1 MNTEQVGIL
10 LEQLAE
16 VTMAVSPGDKI
27 VLQQIEKL
35 LSDIELLFSDATPDA
50 AIKELKRC
58 KTTCTKLRA
67 GKLKDEAKGIAR
79 LSDNIARLQTLLTE
93 TVSAPSSTDEN
104 NGDGQFE
111 LSEWVD
117 ESLFREFLSNQK
129 YVIEEIEGCI
139 LGIENGKT
147 DLISSMK
154 RTIHTMKGEA
164 GVLGL
169 TDLERICHGLEDYIG
184 ETTNISQHTEEL
196 LIVKD
201 WISSAIEQYSQM
213 LIPEPAAETVLE
225 RLNDALLGG
234 ASISELTNVI
244 VPSKK
249 LEAVEAIDAVTAKEA
264 VDDSNEKEQTSES
277 NSKVKGPKQV
287 SLPNDEETLELLAEF
302 VQETEDGISRA
313 DDILINVESEGAPEE
328 SVNGLF
334 RIFHT
339 IKGVA
344 GFLELDDISRLA
356 HSTENMLN
364 KVRAGERVLEGAILD
379 LVFDATAIM
388 RGLIK
393 DIRGCL
399 GSGQLLAIPAEHEEL
414 MKKIEA
420 VMAGKP
426 VVEEVIPDAQ
436 PEDKLGEILTRPPM
450 SIAPQAILQALEHQ
464 KETGNPLG
472 KELIEANVATPKQV
486 NQALRSQHRATQG
499 GMPKIRETVKVD
511 LERVDNL
518 VEMIGELVIVE
529 SMLVHAP
536 EISQV
541 AVPKVRNYLGQLAKI
556 TRDLQDVGMRMRM
569 VPVRGVFQK
578 MARMVRDLSR
588 KSSKQIRF
596 IQTGEGTE
604 IDRSMVEQI
613 SDPLVHMIRNS
624 VDHGVEEPDV
634 RAQNGKEAMGTVRLS
649 AYHEGGA
656 LVIEL
661 SDDGK
666 GLDKEAIIAKAKKNG
681 LIKGENMLSDAD
693 VYNLIFQPGFSTAK
707 KVTDISGRGVGMDVV
722 KKKIDALRGR
732 VSIESHAGKGTTFK
746 MILPLTLAII
756 DGMLVACGEEQYI
769 IPTLSI
775 IESIQVTPDM
785 FVTYA
790 ESTEL
795 INVRGE
801 IMPFMRL
808 SKLFN
813 VSGCIT
819 EPSEGIVV
827 VVEGVGQRI
836 GIFVDSV
843 VTQQQVVIKTLGDN
857 LQNSKYVSGAAI
869 LSDGRV
875 GLIVNVDQIGERF
888 GAIGQQKTFGA
899 AVSKPSE
906 NVSVELPA

>member
-1 MNTEQVGIL
+1 MSTEEL
-10 LEQLAE
+10 LNIVEQLAS
-16 VTMAVSPGDKI
+16 VTMMADAEDANAVSSI
-27 VLQQIEKL
+27 MKL
-35 LSDIELLFSDATPDA
+35 LNDIEQLLDPSASEA
-50 AIKELKRC
+50 AMKALKRC
-58 KTTCTKLRA
+58 KTAGRKLQE
-67 GKLKDEAKGIAR
+67 GGLKEPSRGLAR
-79 LSDNIARLQTLLTE
+79 LTDAVSSLQSILSRNPNGEDNQRELAPGEADQFMLSD
-93 TVSAPSSTDEN
+93 
-104 NGDGQFE
+104 
-111 LSEWVD
+111 WVD
-117 ESLFREFLSNQK
+117 ESLFREFLANQK

-184 ETTNISQHTEEL
+184 EVPEISAHTEDL
-196 LIVKD
+196 LFVKD
-201 WISSAIEQYSQM
+201 WISKAVEQYSQM
-213 LIPEPAAETVLE
+213 LLPEPAADEVLDRLRMALQQVTDAQSDTLDKDDVDHDMAAFTAAETEEEPLSA
-225 RLNDALLGG
+225 RQ
-234 ASISELTNVI
+234 
-244 VPSKK
+244 VP
-249 LEAVEAIDAVTAKEA
+249 
-264 VDDSNEKEQTSES
+264 
-277 NSKVKGPKQV
+277 
-287 SLPNDEETLELLAEF
+287 LPRDEETLELMVEF
-302 VQETEDGISRA
+302 VQETEDGIARA

-344 GFLELDDISRLA
+344 GFLELDDISKLA

-364 KVRAGERVLEGAILD
+364 KVRAGERNLDGVILD
-379 LVFDATAIM
+379 LVFDSTAIM
-388 RGLIK
+388 RGLIR
-393 DIRGCL
+393 DIRKSME
-399 GSGQLLAIPAEHEEL
+399 SGRPLLIPVELAIL
-414 MKKIEA
+414 MRKIEK
-420 VMAGKP
+420 VLSGSP
-426 VVEEVIPDAQ
+426 LEEEVLPEATM
-436 PEDKLGEILTRPPM
+436 EDKLGEIMTRPPM
-450 SIAPQAILQALEHQ
+450 SIAPSAIASALAHQ
-464 KETGNPLG
+464 KKTGNPLG
-472 KELIEANVATPKQV
+472 KELISAEIATPKQV
-486 NQALRSQHRATQG
+486 SQALRSQQRAIQNNVT
-499 GMPKIRETVKVD
+499 KIRETVKVD

-536 EISQV
+536 EIATV
-541 AVPKVRNYLGQLAKI
+541 NAPKVRNYLGQLAKI

-588 KSSKQIRF
+588 KSSKKIRF
-596 IQTGEGTE
+596 VQTGEGTE

-624 VDHGVEEPDV
+624 VDHGIEEPSIRVSRRKD
-634 RAQNGKEAMGTVRLS
+634 ETGTIRLS

-661 SDDGK
+661 ADDGK
-666 GLDKEAIIAKAKKNG
+666 GLDREAIVAKAKKVG
-681 LIKGENMLSDAD
+681 LLKDESLLSDSD
-693 VYNLIFQPGFSTAK
+693 IYNLIFQPGFSTAQ

-722 KKKIDALRGR
+722 KKKLDALRGR
-732 VSIESHAGKGTTFK
+732 VTITSRPGEGTTFK

-756 DGMLVACGEEQYI
+756 DGMLVACGREQYI

-785 FVTYA
+785 FVTFA
-790 ESTEL
+790 ESGEL

-801 IMPFMRL
+801 IMPFLRL
-808 SKLFN
+808 ARLFDIAD
-813 VSGCIT
+813 SIDDPT
-819 EPSEGIVV
+819 EGIVV

-843 VTQQQVVIKTLGDN
+843 VTQQQVVIKTLGEN
-857 LQNSKYVSGAAI
+857 LLNTRFVSGAAI

-875 GLIVNVDQIGERF
+875 GLIVNVDQIGERYDAY
-888 GAIGQQKTFGA
+888 GKQQSMSTAGTVASEA
-899 AVSKPSE
+899 ADTEVSATRSR
-906 NVSVELPA
+906 ELPA

>member
-1 MNTEQVGIL
+1 MSTQELNNII
-10 LEQLAE
+10 EQLAGSIM
-16 VTMAVSPGDKI
+16 MADVGD
-27 VLQQIEKL
+27 EN
-35 LSDIELLFSDATPDA
+35 T
-50 AIKELKRC
+50 IKEIATRLEDAEKQLREETSEDVRKALKRC
-58 KTTCTKLRA
+58 QVACDKLLDGSLKNPERGLNRLTDAVSHLQNILSTPEVASSGVA
-67 GKLKDEAKGIAR
+67 G
-79 LSDNIARLQTLLTE
+79 TE
-93 TVSAPSSTDEN
+93 EN
-104 NGDGQFE
+104 DGQFA

-117 ESLFREFLSNQK
+117 ESLFREFIANQK
-129 YVIEEIEGCI
+129 HVIEEIEACI

-147 DLISSMK
+147 DLIASMK

-169 TDLERICHGLEDYIG
+169 TDLEKTCHGLEDYIDA
-184 ETTNISQHTEEL
+184 EREITSHTEEL
-196 LIVKD
+196 LLVKD
-201 WISSAIEQYSQM
+201 WISAAVEQYSQM
-213 LIPEPAAETVLE
+213 LMPEPNADEILQRLQSALQANSIVAETATVASHGE
-225 RLNDALLGG
+225 GRSGTND
-234 ASISELTNVI
+234 IDHT
-244 VPSKK
+244 K
-249 LEAVEAIDAVTAKEA
+249 LDAPTG
-264 VDDSNEKEQTSES
+264 S
-277 NSKVKGPKQV
+277 GMKQV
-287 SLPNDEETLELLAEF
+287 ELPRDEETVELLVEF
-302 VQETEDGISRA
+302 VHETEDGISRA

-344 GFLELDDISRLA
+344 GFLELDDISKLA

-379 LVFDATAIM
+379 LVFDSTAIM

-393 DIRGCL
+393 DIRGCME
-399 GSGQLLAIPAEHEEL
+399 SGAPLTIPVEHSIL
-414 MKKIEA
+414 MRKIEK
-420 VMAGKP
+420 VLAGAP
-426 VVEEVIPDAQ
+426 IAEEVL
-436 PEDKLGEILTRPPM
+436 PEATMEDRLGEILTRPPM
-450 SIAPQAILQALEHQ
+450 SIAPQAIAKALAHQ
-464 KETGNPLG
+464 KETGKPLG
-472 KELIEANVATPKQV
+472 EELIASHVATPKQV
-486 NQALRSQHRATQG
+486 GQALRSQQRAVQSGAT
-499 GMPKIRETVKVD
+499 KIRETVKVD

-536 EISQV
+536 EISV
-541 AVPKVRNYLGQLAKI
+541 VNAPKVRNYLGQLAKI

-588 KSSKQIRF
+588 KSSKKIRF
-596 IQTGEGTE
+596 VQTGEGTE

-624 VDHGVEEPDV
+624 VDHGVEEPNV
-634 RAQNGKEAMGTVRLS
+634 RAKSGKDETGTIRLS

-661 SDDGK
+661 ADDGK
-666 GLDKEAIIAKAKKNG
+666 GLDKDAILTKAKKVG
-681 LIKGENMLSDAD
+681 LIKDDSLLSDSD

-732 VSIESHAGKGTTFK
+732 VTITSEAGKGTTFK

-756 DGMLVACGEEQYI
+756 DGMLVACGDEQYI

-785 FVTYA
+785 FVTFA
-790 ESTEL
+790 ESGEL

-801 IMPFMRL
+801 IMPFLRL
-808 SKLFN
+808 SRLFDIK
-813 VSGCIT
+813 GCI
-819 EPSEGIVV
+819 EDPSEGIVV

-857 LQNSKYVSGAAI
+857 LQNTRFVSGAAI

-875 GLIVNVDQIGERF
+875 GLIVNVDQIGERYDSYGKQSGM
-888 GAIGQQKTFGA
+888 GAGDESTDALGGGA
-899 AVSKPSE
+899 TESE
-906 NVSVELPA
+906 ETATEQPA

>member
-1 MNTEQVGIL
+1 MSTQALRNTV
-10 LEQLAE
+10 EQLAGT
-16 VTMAVSPGDKI
+16 VLMADAGDI
-27 VLQQIEKL
+27 DSINAIARILNEIEAL
-35 LSDIELLFSDATPDA
+35 LNSETPDDVRK
-50 AIKELKRC
+50 AIKRCQTACDKMLDGSLKNPERG
-58 KTTCTKLRA
+58 LN
-67 GKLKDEAKGIAR
+67 R
-79 LSDNIARLQTLLTE
+79 LTDAVTHLQNVL
-93 TVSAPSSTDEN
+93 SAPPAANTGELNSD
-104 NGDGQFE
+104 DDAGQLV

-117 ESLFREFLSNQK
+117 ESLFREFLANQK
-129 YVIEEIEGCI
+129 HVIEEIEGCI

-147 DLISSMK
+147 DLIASMK

-169 TDLERICHGLEDYIG
+169 NDLERMCHGLEDYLDAEKEI
-184 ETTNISQHTEEL
+184 TAHTEEL
-196 LIVKD
+196 LLVKD
-201 WISSAIEQYSQM
+201 WISGAMEQYSQM
-213 LIPEPAAETVLE
+213 LKPDPAAAEILF
-225 RLNDALLGG
+225 RLDCALQASIKVGG
-234 ASISELTNVI
+234 AEPMSSVTEDESDGDTDSADSVDVSGVRHVAL
-244 VPSKK
+244 SH
-249 LEAVEAIDAVTAKEA
+249 DA
-264 VDDSNEKEQTSES
+264 
-277 NSKVKGPKQV
+277 
-287 SLPNDEETLELLAEF
+287 ETLELLMEF
-302 VQETEDGISRA
+302 VQETEDGIARA

-356 HSTENMLN
+356 HCTENLLN
-364 KVRAGERVLEGAILD
+364 KVRAGERSLEGAVLD
-379 LVFDATAIM
+379 LVFDSTAIM

-393 DIRGCL
+393 DIRLCL
-399 GSGQLLAIPAEHEEL
+399 ENGNALLIPIEHGIL
-414 MKKIEA
+414 MRKIDK
-420 VMAGKP
+420 VLAGAP
-426 VVEEVIPDAQ
+426 VAEEVLPDATM
-436 PEDKLGEILTRPPM
+436 DDRLGEILTRPPM
-450 SIAPQAILQALEHQ
+450 SIAPHAILRALEHQ
-464 KETGNPLG
+464 KKTGKPLG
-472 KELIEANVATPKQV
+472 QELIEAEVATPKQV
-486 NQALRSQHRATQG
+486 SQALRSQQRAIQSGTQ
-499 GMPKIRETVKVD
+499 KIRETVKVD

-536 EISQV
+536 EISTV
-541 AVPKVRNYLGQLAKI
+541 NAPRVRNYLGQLAKI

-588 KSSKQIRF
+588 KSSKKIRF
-596 IQTGEGTE
+596 VQTGEGTE

-624 VDHGVEEPDV
+624 VDHGVEEPEV
-634 RAQNGKEAMGTVRLS
+634 RLKKKKDETGTIRLS

-666 GLDKEAIIAKAKKNG
+666 GLDKEAIVAKAKNIG
-681 LIKGENMLSDAD
+681 LIKDESLLSESDI
-693 VYNLIFQPGFSTAK
+693 YGLIFQPGFSTAK

-732 VSIESHAGKGTTFK
+732 VTITSRPGQGTTFK

-756 DGMLVACGEEQYI
+756 DGMLVACGKEQYI

-785 FVTYA
+785 FVTFA
-790 ESTEL
+790 ESGEL

-801 IMPFMRL
+801 IMPFLRL
-808 SKLFN
+808 SQLF
-813 VSGCIT
+813 SIQGAIT
-819 EPSEGIVV
+819 DPTEGIVV

-857 LQNSKYVSGAAI
+857 LQNTRFVSGAAI

-875 GLIVNVDQIGERF
+875 GLIVNVDQIGERYDSY
-888 GAIGQQKTFGA
+888 AKQSSVNA
-899 AVSKPSE
+899 ADAVASAQLAASE
-906 NVSVELPA
+906 DEQLASEQPA